1 MVNSSTGGAKLRWRL
16 ALPAGAL
23 TAVILSACGGP
34 VGGVD
39 ASPSPAPSVPPL
51 QSVVASAASGT
62 CAPCVVKGPNRR
74 LSVGILDATGNP
86 VGGGVSVK
94 VQVYLLPAG
103 NAQPT
108 AIGPVMD
115 APYEGG
121 LLQNKGVYVVHQTFE
136 NAGFYNVV
144 VRAVKGSLSTTTT
157 AAFQVIDSDPGIAVG
172 SPAPRSQN
180 PTASQVSN
188 IREIDTNV
196 PPDDMHYTS
205 IAAAIASHHPVVI
218 YFGAPGF
225 CRSKN
230 CGPES
235 DVVKSLEPAYR
246 PKGVDF
252 VHIETYKGG
261 TPDNTD
267 LSKATTSPTF
277 DEWKLD
283 SDPWVFVVDKN
294 GLVAAKFDGPSSPD
308 EIEAV
313 LRGLP

>member
-1 MVNSSTGGAKLRWRL
+1 MKGTTGGSKLGWCT
-16 ALPAGAL
+16 ALPTGAL
-23 TAVILSACGGP
+23 TAVILTACAGA
-34 VGGVD
+34 VE
-39 ASPSPAPSVPPL
+39 STNPSPAPSVPPL
-51 QSVVASAASGT
+51 QSVVASAAAGD

-74 LSVGILDATGNP
+74 LTVGILDANGTP
-86 VGGGVSVK
+86 VGGGVSVR
-94 VQVYLLPAG
+94 VQVYLIPPGGRPA
-103 NAQPT
+103 

-121 LLQNKGVYVVHQTFE
+121 LLQNKGVYVVHQTFDK
-136 NAGFYNVV
+136 AGFYNVV
-144 VRAVKGSLSTTTT
+144 VQAVKGSLSSTTT

-172 SPAPRSQN
+172 SPAPASQN
-180 PTASQVSN
+180 PTASQVTS
-188 IREIDTNV
+188 IRQIDTNV

-205 IAAAIASHHPVVI
+205 IAAAIAAHHPVVI

-277 DEWKLD
+277 DEWKLS

-294 GLVAAKFDGPSSPD
+294 GLVAAKFDGPTGPD
-308 EIEAV
+308 EIDAV
-313 LRGLP
+313 LRAL